1 MQEQGRQQRQDGF
14 ESPQVLRLFSS
25 LSEPLPPLQSS
36 VWPGSWGGSP
46 SAHSRYPG
54 RLGVAG
60 RREGITGEGEN
71 DQKRRTLWVEAGKR
85 LAPHKLLAGR
95 VAGRTGVPQYG
106 GGIFYNR

>member
-1 MQEQGRQQRQDGF
+1 M
-14 ESPQVLRLFSS
+14 
-25 LSEPLPPLQSS
+25 
-36 VWPGSWGGSP
+36 
-46 SAHSRYPG
+46 
-54 RLGVAG
+54 AG